1 MRICVR
7 QRPAYH
13 QGIFPALGK
22 LGAAC
27 QHHAELLGCRY
38 RRNHIV
44 IRVHNCDRLARAAAH
59 VRGVEKRLSAA
70 RETLCHARRTD
81 HEHRT
86 ARNGRLAIVVKR
98 AIAIVRRAVDE
109 HHAARDLHAAVAVD
123 GISRRVEHERSAVDL
138 DKAVGRTCAGGT
150 TLIASTLGRATLAAL
165 GSVALA
171 ASLLGG
177 PSFTLHASL
186 VTPRCVTLGR
196 FALRGAV
203 PSLLLA
209 LPLGT
214 ALWNLA
220 TQSTLAT
227 AGEATA
233 IRRTSTRRWPAFSWR
248 FSIDSN
254 TVLARSAT
262 IISFLVIGRAI
273 REVGSA

>member
-13 QGIFPALGK
+13 QGIFPAFGK
-22 LGAAC
+22 LRAAC

-38 RRNHIV
+38 RRNHIA
-44 IRVHNCDRLARAAAH
+44 ICVHDRDRLARAAAH
-59 VRGVEKRLSAA
+59 VRGVEKRLRAA

-86 ARNGRLAIVVKR
+86 ARNGRLTIVVKR

-109 HHAARDLHAAVAVD
+109 HRTTCDLHAAVAVD
-123 GISRRVEHERSAVDL
+123 GIARRVEHERSAVDL
-138 DKAVGRTCAGGT
+138 DKAVGRTCARGT
-150 TLIASTLGRATLAAL
+150 ALIASILGSATL

-171 ASLLGG
+171 ASLLGE
-177 PSFTLHASL
+177 PAFTLHASL

-220 TQSTLAT
+220 AQSTLVT

-233 IRRTSTRRWPAFSWR
+233 IRRASTRGEPTFTWR
-248 FSIDSN
+248 FSI
-254 TVLARSAT
+254 TGRTALARSVA
-262 IISFLVIGRAI
+262 IVSVLVIGRAI